1 MGIFTANR
9 IRENAPATVVAN
21 VTPYTPANFY
31 ALGVPVDTTNFTY
44 VTKMQAL
51 TIPALARAHNIIAAT
66 IGSLPLQEHD
76 DQDREI
82 NKPRIL
88 VTQPDPAITR
98 ANTIASLVSDLIFYG
113 AAYAIIMET
122 DALGYPV
129 HFRRIDPL
137 RITFNTNELGTLVVS
152 YNMDSVTLPNQ
163 GVNSLIVFNS
173 MDAEGVLTRGGRTIK
188 TAIELE
194 AASFRMAQEPVP
206 TMILTNDGY
215 NLDAEQKTDLLAA
228 FKRARRDRATAY
240 VEGPIKMDV
249 VGFDSA
255 QMQLVE
261 ARQYQCGAEI
271 ARLMGIPAWYVNAE
285 SASATYSNVTAERRA
300 LLDFGLR
307 QYITVIEDRM
317 SMNDVTPPNRHVRFD
332 LDDFLRGN
340 PDEQTAL
347 AVDLLGAGIINVDEA
362 RDLVDYA
369 PSTPMGVTQNEQA

>member
-1 MGIFTANR
+1 
-9 IRENAPATVVAN
+9 
-21 VTPYTPANFY
+21 
-31 ALGVPVDTTNFTY
+31 
-44 VTKMQAL
+44 
-51 TIPALARAHNIIAAT
+51 
-66 IGSLPLQEHD
+66 
-76 DQDREI
+76 
-82 NKPRIL
+82 
-88 VTQPDPAITR
+88 
-98 ANTIASLVSDLIFYG
+98 
-113 AAYAIIMET
+113 
-122 DALGYPV
+122 
-129 HFRRIDPL
+129 
-137 RITFNTNELGTLVVS
+137 
-152 YNMDSVTLPNQ
+152 
-163 GVNSLIVFNS
+163 
-173 MDAEGVLTRGGRTIK
+173 
-188 TAIELE
+188 
-194 AASFRMAQEPVP
+194 
-206 TMILTNDGY
+206 
-215 NLDAEQKTDLLAA
+215 
-228 FKRARRDRATAY
+228 
-240 VEGPIKMDV
+240 MDV